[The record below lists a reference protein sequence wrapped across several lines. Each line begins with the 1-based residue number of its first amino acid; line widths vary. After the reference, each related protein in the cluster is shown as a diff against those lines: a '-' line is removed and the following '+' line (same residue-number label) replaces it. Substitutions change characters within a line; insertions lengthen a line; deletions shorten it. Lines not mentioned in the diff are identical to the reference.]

1 MIGFFI
7 VAGLLLVGALAFVV
21 PPLLG
26 KRLSKQSSIS
36 HDETNLAIYRD
47 QLKELDNDLAAGT
60 IDRLHFDTA
69 KREIERRVL
78 EEVEQEADRS
88 ASISGPKWTMAV
100 GVAVLIPLIA
110 IPSYVGLGTPA
121 ALDVQKSAARQDGA
135 GEGGH
140 DLSPQKIAGMVEQL
154 KEKLKTQ
161 PEDADGWL
169 MLAKTT
175 GALARYEE
183 SANAYRAAA
192 RLRPKDAQLL
202 ADFADT
208 MAMAQGRVLTGEPE
222 RLVAQALQ
230 VDPNNVK
237 ALALGGTIAFEK
249 KDFAQAALL
258 WKRILSIV
266 PPDSEFAERIRVSV
280 TEVENKAGLAS
291 SASAPELKP
300 APVVAA
306 AASLSGRVDISPA
319 AKKAVAPED
328 TVFIFARA
336 ATGPKMP
343 LAILRVQAKDLPKSF
358 ELTEAMAMAPGMS
371 ISKFPELVVGARVS
385 KSGNAIAQPGD
396 WESELMPVRAG
407 ANGIN
412 LLVSKQIN

>member
-121 ALDVQKSAARQDGA
+121 ALDVQKLAARQDGA

-343 LAILRVQAKDLPKSF
+343 LAILRVQAKDLPKLF

-412 LLVSKQIN
+412 LFVSKQIN